1 MTPNDVL
8 DKAGKLIDERANY
21 GDFEVTALR
30 TASMQAIL
38 HEEIRTP
45 EGWLL
50 DMVVTKLA
58 RIHQDP
64 KNLDHYLDS
73 IAYLSQCAA
82 FIATD
87 GENLDSTT
95 SR

>member
-1 MTPNDVL
+1 MSPDDVL
-8 DKAGKLIDERANY
+8 NQVKQIIESRSAY
-21 GDFEVTALR
+21 GDFEVTAIR

-45 EGWLL
+45 GGWLL

-64 KNLDHYLDS
+64 DNLDHYLDC

-82 FIATD
+82 FVATD
-87 GENLDSTT
+87 SADLDATT
-95 SR
+95 SK

>member
-8 DKAGKLIDERANY
+8 DKAKEIIESRANY
-21 GDFEVTALR
+21 GDFEITAIR

-58 RIHQDP
+58 RIHQNP
-64 KNLDHYLDS
+64 TNLDHYLDC

-82 FIATD
+82 FVATD
-87 GENLDSTT
+87 STNLDDTT
-95 SR
+95 SK